1 MKKIFLFLS
10 LIALSLS
17 SCTDDD
23 NCEEC
28 FTPPITFA
36 FNLVDEETE
45 ENVFGSGEYDE
56 SQLLVFDMLN
66 DDAERDF
73 EFITE
78 NNVGYIIFTDIG
90 EETETVNLQIRLGG
104 NDIFTLYADA
114 ERKDDGCCTLTQY
127 NEVKLEGAT
136 YEFNNQTGVYTIFV
150 KEIW

>member
-1 MKKIFLFLS
+1 MKRILFFLS
-10 LIALSLS
+10 LISLSLS
-17 SCTDDD
+17 SCADDD

-28 FTPPITFA
+28 FTPPLAFA

-56 SQLLVFDMLN
+56 SDLLVFDRLN
-66 DDAERDF
+66 NDTERDF

-78 NNVGYIIFTDIG
+78 NNVGYIVFTDIG
-90 EETETVNLQIRLGG
+90 EETETVNLQICLGG

-114 ERKDDGCCTLTQY
+114 ERKDDGCCTFTQY
-127 NEVKLEGAT
+127 NEVRLEGAT